1 MASTWGNSWG
11 TSWADA
17 WGAIG
22 GGGGD
27 PPAPAIAA
35 ELTDISRA
43 FAQDMSPIHLEPHEW
58 RQLKR
63 IRHIAQRDE
72 RLAVAA
78 LRLFK
83 KRATKV
89 RAALRHGKG
98 LHA

>member
-1 MASTWGNSWG
+1 MSALFVFWQGS
-11 TSWADA
+11 AA
-17 WGAIG
+17 GAAL
-22 GGGGD
+22 
-27 PPAPAIAA
+27 PAPSVAA

-63 IRHIAQRDE
+63 IRQIAQRDE

-78 LRLFK
+78 LRIFK

-89 RAALRHGKG
+89 RAALRRGKD